1 MAVTKQKY
9 KRGWILTTL
18 LMFRQQISFVLLSLI
33 CGSFLIHGMGVTI
46 FREFPVDFG
55 PVTYNFID
63 STIDWMVV
71 EFAWFF
77 DGISHYIKVW
87 LGWLRDFF
95 TWIPWVIVIIGMF
108 LLGWKLTDVK
118 IASAAACAL
127 LLLGSFDLWESA
139 MVTIAIMTV
148 AVSMAIGLGIP
159 LGIMASR
166 SNVIQ
171 MLIRPILDLMQTLP
185 SFVYLVPGIMFFGLG
200 NVSAVFAVVLYAIP
214 PCIRL
219 TNLGIRQVDSSVIE
233 AGKAFGST
241 KFQLLTKVQIPLA
254 IPTIMAGINQTV
266 MMALAMSTIAAMV
279 GAGGLGMDVLRSM
292 GQLEEG
298 EAFVSGLGIVILAI
312 IFDRFTQ
319 GYIRKRQ
326 QVYT

>member
-1 MAVTKQKY
+1 MVTKPRHKN
-9 KRGWILTTL
+9 IL
-18 LMFRQQISFVLLSLI
+18 ISSVLSIVWRKSVFVFLSLG
-33 CGSFLIHGMGVTI
+33 CGAFLISGMGVTV

-63 STIDWMVV
+63 SIIDWMVV

-77 DGISHYIKVW
+77 DGISYYIKVW

-95 TWIPWVIVIIGMF
+95 TWIPWLIVVIGIF

-127 LLLGSFDLWESA
+127 LVLGSFDLWDSA

-148 AVSMAIGLGIP
+148 AVSLAIGLGIP
-159 LGIMASR
+159 
-166 SNVIQ
+166 
-171 MLIRPILDLMQTLP
+171 LDLMQTLP

-200 NVSAVFAVVLYAIP
+200 NVSAVFAVVLYSIP

-241 KFQLLTKVQIPLA
+241 KFQLLTKVQVPLA

-326 QVYT
+326 QVYST